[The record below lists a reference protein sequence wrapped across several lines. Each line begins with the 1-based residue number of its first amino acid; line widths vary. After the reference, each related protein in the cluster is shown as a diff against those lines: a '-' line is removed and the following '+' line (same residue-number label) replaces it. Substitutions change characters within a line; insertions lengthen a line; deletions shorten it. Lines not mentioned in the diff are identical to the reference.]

1 MTDKDDG
8 ASAPCG
14 ILQLSETLSL
24 ETGVA
29 DGEYLVDQENLGLEV
44 GRDGES
50 QAQIHAGGVVLYGG
64 VEEAVDLG
72 ECDDLV
78 ELAADLG
85 ALHAQDGA
93 VEIDV
98 FAAGQLQVEAGAH
111 LEQASDAPVQLD
123 APLGRLGDAGQD
135 LEQGGFTGAVAAD
148 HADDLARRDLERD
161 VLERPDRLLGAPAA
175 TEGSRHGVGNAFA
188 QRLVPHPLA
197 DAVALAEAADA
208 DRRGAQGRAPELGWA
223 GSDHIG
229 ERPFHAAEVQSAA
242 HAENEGDDDARRN

>member
-98 FAAGQLQVEAGAH
+98 FAAH
-111 LEQASDAPVQLD
+111 LEPEILLIDEVLAV
-123 APLGRLGDAGQD
+123 GDAGFQRKCLGKLEDTARSGRTVIFVSHD
-135 LEQGGFTGAVAAD
+135 LAAVRQLVGRACMFEEGGLRMAGPPDEVIRAYLSSVDNTPGSLQSRRDRKGTQAIRGVDIRVYVERHQTTCLLYTSDAAD
-148 HADDLARRDLERD
+148 E
-161 VLERPDRLLGAPAA
+161 E
-175 TEGSRHGVGNAFA
+175 
-188 QRLVPHPLA
+188 
-197 DAVALAEAADA
+197 
-208 DRRGAQGRAPELGWA
+208 
-223 GSDHIG
+223 
-229 ERPFHAAEVQSAA
+229 
-242 HAENEGDDDARRN
+242 